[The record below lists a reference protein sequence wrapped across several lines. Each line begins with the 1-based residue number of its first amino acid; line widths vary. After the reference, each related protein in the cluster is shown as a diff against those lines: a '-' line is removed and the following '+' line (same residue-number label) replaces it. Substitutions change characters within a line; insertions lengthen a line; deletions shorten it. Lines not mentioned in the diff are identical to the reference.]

1 MMKKEIRRLI
11 QKVEG
16 KILAG
21 ESLSL
26 KEALALNE
34 KISLND
40 LPALFE
46 ISNRIRGKSF
56 NRRIKLCAITNAK
69 SGYCSEDCIFCAQS
83 LHHQAKVNSYPLLSA
98 EQLIEKAAQ
107 TEAMGV
113 HCFSMVTSGH
123 KIETPKEIECIIE
136 AIQKINELFPS
147 VSCSASLG
155 TISFNTLVDL
165 KHAGL
170 QRYHHNLET
179 SESFFPQVCTTHSFK
194 QRKETIEAA
203 KDAGLQICSGGIFGL
218 GETFQQ
224 RLELAFTLKE
234 LEADS
239 IPINFLH
246 PVKGT
251 RCEDRGLIAALEALK
266 TIAFFRLILPKTNM
280 YVCGGRQITLRSLQ
294 SWIFLAGAN
303 GMMVGNYLTTK
314 GRPWSEDQTMIRDLG
329 FIPSRKPS

>member
-1 MMKKEIRRLI
+1 MGKKFRQFMGEI
-11 QKVEG
+11 EG

-21 ESLSL
+21 DSLSL
-26 KEALALNE
+26 QEALALNG

-46 ISNRIRGKSF
+46 ISDRIREKSF
-56 NRRIKLCAITNAK
+56 SRRIKLCAITNAK

-83 LHHQAKVNSYPLLSA
+83 LHHQAQVNSYPLLSA
-98 EQLIEKAAQ
+98 KQLIEKATQA
-107 TEAMGV
+107 EAMGV

-123 KIETPKEIECIIE
+123 KIENPKEIECIIE

-147 VSCSASLG
+147 LSCSASLG
-155 TISFNTLVDL
+155 TISFNTLIDL

-179 SESFFPQVCTTHSFK
+179 SESFFPKVCTTHSFK
-194 QRKETIEAA
+194 QRRKTVEAA
-203 KDAGLQICSGGIFGL
+203 KAAGLQICSGGIFGL

-234 LEADS
+234 LEVDS

-251 RCEDRGLIAALEALK
+251 RCEERGLIAALEALK
-266 TIAFFRLILPKTNM
+266 TIAFFRLILPETNM

-314 GRPWSEDQTMIRDLG
+314 GSPWSEDQTMIRDLG
-329 FIPSRKPS
+329 FIPSSKSS